1 MFVFLIFFLE
11 DSRFMID
18 DDSVDTRYNL
28 LFVESIEYTNQSSS
42 SLNMSGKA
50 KESKTL
56 PASVPLSE
64 MLKLDKLIK
73 AKKELLEVKVQ
84 QFFNQYKRMGYAT
97 KYKISRE

>member
-11 DSRFMID
+11 DSRIMID

-84 QFFNQYKRMGYAT
+84 QFFNQYERMGYAT
-97 KYKISRE
+97 KYSISRE

>member
-11 DSRFMID
+11 DSRIMID

-42 SLNMSGKA
+42 SLNTSGKA

-56 PASVPLSE
+56 PASVALGE

-73 AKKELLEVKVQ
+73 AKKELLEVNV
-84 QFFNQYKRMGYAT
+84 
-97 KYKISRE
+97 

>member
-11 DSRFMID
+11 DSRIMID

-56 PASVPLSE
+56 PVSVALGE

-73 AKKELLEVKVQ
+73 AKKELLEVNV
-84 QFFNQYKRMGYAT
+84 
-97 KYKISRE
+97 